1 LPKGSIR
8 ISRARGKHDERN
20 ILMRTVI
27 ARALLVP
34 LLLAIPIAS
43 GCQTEAKKHLYKAED
58 LFEKRDLDGAKKE
71 LELSIKA
78 DPNSL
83 DAHKSLAH
91 IDEALGDSEGAAR
104 EYMAASTLDPA
115 DQKLLDKTRLYK
127 QLQDLA
133 NSSGKALDDVKAG
146 KVEQGVGELKDVLVQ
161 TRFATAREKA
171 VAALAEA
178 IPIIEKQGDQQM
190 QDKKYTDAANTY
202 EQGVRAAMLLARA
215 RKMETL
221 GPEATPL
228 MHKVNEA
235 AKAAGT
241 PDLTFKLFND
251 VIGVYPDDK
260 TANIEL
266 AAVYL
271 RKTPPDYDT
280 AADLEER
287 GGAPDDEVRKLR
299 DQAKKHHHK

>member
-1 LPKGSIR
+1 
-8 ISRARGKHDERN
+8 
-20 ILMRTVI
+20 MRTSL
-27 ARALLVP
+27 ARVLILPV
-34 LLLAIPIAS
+34 LLAIPLVS
-43 GCQTEAKKHLYKAED
+43 GCQSESKKHLYKAED

-71 LELSIKA
+71 LELSLKA
-78 DPNSL
+78 DPNDL

-91 IDEALGDSEGAAR
+91 IDEALGDQEGAAR
-104 EYMAASTLDPA
+104 EYMAASALDPA

-133 NSSGKALDDVKAG
+133 NSSGKALDDIKAG
-146 KVEQGVGELKDVLVQ
+146 KDEDGIRELKDVLVQ
-161 TRFATAREKA
+161 TKFASAREKA
-171 VAALAEA
+171 VAALADA
-178 IPIIEKQGDQQM
+178 IPIIEKQGDDQM
-190 QDKKYTDAANTY
+190 QAKKYPDAMNTY

-228 MHKVNEA
+228 MHKINDA

-241 PDLTFKLFND
+241 PDATFKLFND
-251 VIGVYPDDK
+251 LIGVYPDDK
-260 TANIEL
+260 TANLEL
-266 AAVYL
+266 AQVYL

-287 GGAPDDEVRKLR
+287 GGAPDDQVRKLR
-299 DQAKKHHHK
+299 DQAKKHRKK